1 MDSSLVL
8 DNGRRLGFSEYGD
21 PHGEPV
27 LYLHGGLSCRAD
39 ARFADRECRALGVRL
54 VAPDRPGVGDSDPD
68 PTRTLTG
75 WAGDVRA
82 LTAHLGLGRVPV
94 VGWSAGGPYALACGA
109 GAPDKVSHVV
119 TVGGMAPVDD
129 PTALAELGMR
139 ADRVLLP
146 ISERAPA
153 VMAASL
159 RAAARLPAG
168 LAKRML
174 LSELRGTDRSVVA
187 GLPAAEV
194 AGWLRGA
201 VRRTPSGTVR
211 DYQLLHRDWGFDLA
225 DVGVS
230 VTLVQGEQDRLVPVA
245 HLRRLQSLLPR
256 ARTMLLPDAGHFL
269 LRTRLA
275 DVLAT
280 ALGRD

>member
-1 MDSSLVL
+1 MDGSLVL
-8 DNGRRLGFSEYGD
+8 DDGRRLAFSAYGD
-21 PHGEPV
+21 PRGEPV

-39 ARFADRECRALGVRL
+39 ARFADDECHRLGVCL

-68 PTRTLTG
+68 PTRTLTA
-75 WAGDVRA
+75 WVSDVRA
-82 LTAHLGLGRVPV
+82 LATHLKAGPLPV

-109 GAPDKVSHVV
+109 GAPDLFSHVV

-129 PTALAELGMR
+129 PSALAELGMR

-153 VMAASL
+153 VMALSL

-174 LSELRGTDRSVVA
+174 LAELRGSDRTVVG
-187 GLPAAEV
+187 GLAAAEV

-201 VRRTPSGTVR
+201 VRRTPWGTVR
-211 DYQLLHRDWGFDLA
+211 DYQLLHRDWGLDLA
-225 DVGVS
+225 GITAA

-245 HLRRLQSLLPR
+245 HLRRLQSLLPQ
-256 ARTMLLPDAGHFL
+256 ARTVLLPDAGHFL
-269 LRTRLA
+269 LRSHLA

-280 ALGRD
+280 ALGRA